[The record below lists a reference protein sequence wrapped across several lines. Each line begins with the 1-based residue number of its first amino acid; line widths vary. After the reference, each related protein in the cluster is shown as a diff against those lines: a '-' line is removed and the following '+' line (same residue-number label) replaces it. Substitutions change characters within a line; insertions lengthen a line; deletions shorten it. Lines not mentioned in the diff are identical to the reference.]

1 MLLPRLPL
9 NSARSDKECPAERI
23 IVERKLASIQR
34 VLAIEPIAN
43 ADAIELARING
54 WQCVVKKGEFAPG
67 DLGVFLEIDSIPPD
81 NEVFRFLWMPKSG
94 EQIER
99 PAKFRIRTMKL
110 RGALSQGLLL
120 PLSSFELE
128 KASEGDDVTQPLGV
142 EKYEPPAPVGMGDF
156 RANFP
161 GFIPKTDEMRVQ
173 SVPEVLDELRGLP
186 YVATLKYDGTSSTF
200 VIDPR
205 TNEFHACGRN
215 LSLQDG
221 ENIYWRA
228 ARKYDLE
235 AVLRRSP
242 NFAVQGELCGPGIQ
256 KNRLN
261 LKELSLF
268 VFNVYDFQNARYL
281 AHDEARQWLLQN
293 GLTPVETIEEGDSFA
308 HTQDSLLALAE
319 GKYPNTQNEREGIV
333 IRPRQERFS
342 PTLGGR
348 LSFKAISNRFLLK
361 EGE

>member
-1 MLLPRLPL
+1 M
-9 NSARSDKECPAERI
+9 
-23 IVERKLASIQR
+23 ERKLASIQR

-128 KASEGDDVTQPLGV
+128 KASEGDDVTQLLGV
-142 EKYEPPAPVGMGDF
+142 EKYEPPIFSKEFKGEDVF
-156 RANFP
+156 RAPFP

-173 SVPEVLDELRGLP
+173 SVPEVLDEIQGLP

-200 VIDPR
+200 AIDPR
-205 TNEFHACGRN
+205 DNEFHACGRN
-215 LSLQDG
+215 ISLKEG
-221 ENIYWRA
+221 KNSYWRA
-228 ARKYDLE
+228 AHKYDLE
-235 AVLRRSP
+235 NILRRSP
-242 NFAVQGELCGPGIQ
+242 HVALQGELCGPGIQ
-256 KNRLN
+256 KNRLD

-293 GLTPVETIEEGDSFA
+293 GLTPVETIEEGESFA